1 HPPWAAARGG
11 RARRAGS
18 GSPVTGEP
26 TMRDGENEAFIVDRY
41 LESLLARRPADVT
54 DLPPQLRSTAAAL
67 VEALPRYHPSF
78 RFEESLAARLA
89 GAADLVGAAAAAAG
103 ELIPFPATI
112 GAPATLA
119 APGTPPPPVPD
130 LRPGTIRRPTVIG
143 GVLTSAAI
151 SLAGA
156 AYVAWRRSR
165 PPADPMARAIRAA
178 ARRRTA

>member
-1 HPPWAAARGG
+1 
-11 RARRAGS
+11 
-18 GSPVTGEP
+18 
-26 TMRDGENEAFIVDRY
+26 MRDGENEAFIVDRY

-67 VEALPRYHPSF
+67 VDALPRYHPSF

-89 GAADLVGAAAAAAG
+89 GAADSVGAAAAAG
-103 ELIPFPATI
+103 DLIPFPATP
-112 GAPATLA
+112 AAPTTPAT
-119 APGTPPPPVPD
+119 PVTD
-130 LRPGTIRRPTVIG
+130 LRPATMRRPTVIG

>member
-1 HPPWAAARGG
+1 M
-11 RARRAGS
+11 
-18 GSPVTGEP
+18 TGES
-26 TMRDGENEAFIVDRY
+26 TTRDGENEAFIVDRY
-41 LESLLARRPADVT
+41 LESLLARRPANVT

-67 VEALPRYHPSF
+67 VDALPRYHPSF

-89 GAADLVGAAAAAAG
+89 GTSDAVGAGAAAG
-103 ELIPFPATI
+103 ELIPFPATL
-112 GAPATLA
+112 APPAPLAPPVTDLWPATM
-119 APGTPPPPVPD
+119 
-130 LRPGTIRRPTVIG
+130 RRPTVIG

>member
-1 HPPWAAARGG
+1 
-11 RARRAGS
+11 
-18 GSPVTGEP
+18 
-26 TMRDGENEAFIVDRY
+26 MRDGDNEAFIVDRY
-41 LESLLARRPADVT
+41 LESLLARRPADVS
-54 DLPPQLRSTAAAL
+54 DLPPQLRTTAAAL
-67 VEALPRYHPSF
+67 VDALPRYHPSF

-89 GAADLVGAAAAAAG
+89 GSSSAVDAADAAG
-103 ELIPFPATI
+103 QLIPFPATPATPA
-112 GAPATLA
+112 APATALA
-119 APGTPPPPVPD
+119 D
-130 LRPGTIRRPTVIG
+130 LRPGSMRRPTVIG

>member
-1 HPPWAAARGG
+1 
-11 RARRAGS
+11 
-18 GSPVTGEP
+18 
-26 TMRDGENEAFIVDRY
+26 MRDGENEAFIVDRY

-67 VEALPRYHPSF
+67 VDALPRYHPSF

-89 GAADLVGAAAAAAG
+89 GTSDPVGGAPPAG
-103 ELIPFPATI
+103 DLIPFPATPPTPAI
-112 GAPATLA
+112 PVGAVA
-119 APGTPPPPVPD
+119 D
-130 LRPGTIRRPTVIG
+130 LRPTSIRRPTVIG
-143 GVLTSAAI
+143 GFLTSAAI

>member
-1 HPPWAAARGG
+1 
-11 RARRAGS
+11 
-18 GSPVTGEP
+18 
-26 TMRDGENEAFIVDRY
+26 MRDGENEAFIVDRY

-54 DLPPQLRSTAAAL
+54 DLPPQLRATAAAL
-67 VEALPRYHPSF
+67 VDALPRYHPSF
-78 RFEESLAARLA
+78 RFEETLAARLA
-89 GAADLVGAAAAAAG
+89 GTSAADGAAAAAG
-103 ELIPFPATI
+103 ELIPIPTTPATPATHATPATPAAAVTDLRPATI
-112 GAPATLA
+112 L
-119 APGTPPPPVPD
+119 
-130 LRPGTIRRPTVIG
+130 RPTVIG